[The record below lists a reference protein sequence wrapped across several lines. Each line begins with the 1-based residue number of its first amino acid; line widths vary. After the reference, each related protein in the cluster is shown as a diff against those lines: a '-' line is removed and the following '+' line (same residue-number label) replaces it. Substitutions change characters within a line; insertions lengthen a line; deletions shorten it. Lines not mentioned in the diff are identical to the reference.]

1 MKRAF
6 IAALTVSVF
15 LGAMSCASNNVSSSM
30 NYSHGQ
36 TIPDQFFKV
45 VRWSQDEIQLEI
57 RVDFKAVHKY
67 HIILDETGEP
77 VSEGWFPTTMI
88 GTAYTLVMKIKPGL
102 AFEAG
107 KKYRLCIGSDNPE
120 EVFVTSSNYRC
131 VADYEFVLTMK

>member
-6 IAALTVSVF
+6 FAALSVSIF
-15 LGAMSCASNNVSSSM
+15 LGAMSCASNNVSSIM

-45 VRWSQDEIQLEI
+45 VRWSKGDIQLEI
-57 RVDFKAVHKY
+57 RVDFKTVHMY

-77 VSEGWFPTTMI
+77 VSEGWFPTTKV
-88 GTAYTLVMKIKPGL
+88 GTAYTVAMKIKPGL
-102 AFEAG
+102 TLEAG
-107 KKYRLCIGSDNPE
+107 KRYRLCIGNDNPE
-120 EVFVTSSNYRC
+120 EVFVTSSNYSC